1 MTIENT
7 LNVKSLQSTAFV
19 SGDLTVN
26 FSQNRV
32 NFQHH
37 ELVLQPKVLELLVL
51 LCAAQG
57 QTLSKQTLT
66 AALWPD
72 TIVGPDSLANTVTR
86 LRKALND
93 NAKQPAF
100 IETVQRKG
108 YRWLQDV
115 SLVEVNVKQVDEQ
128 VSEPIT
134 HKVGAHKLST
144 NQLSMPKWIA
154 NKVQLR
160 AVVIT
165 IAVTT
170 LSAWWLYVFF
180 QSPVEQQPIQKFPF
194 PDLYIERLPG
204 GAYEIQVGIDGE
216 LTEERK
222 AAMLKEIKRIT
233 GEEHSDMIFTIDPI
247 EPSCKDGYETEAL
260 KGEVKATCKTKSRK
274 LNR

>member
-1 MTIENT
+1 MTTENN
-7 LNVKSLQSTAFV
+7 LNIARLQVTTFI

-32 NFQHH
+32 SFQHH
-37 ELVLQPKVLELLVL
+37 DLILQPKVLELLVL

-57 QTLSKQTLT
+57 QTLSKQELT

-115 SLVEVNVKQVDEQ
+115 SLVNAESSTKNNDESAGHIPLNQSSIKQLKI
-128 VSEPIT
+128 PATIM
-134 HKVGAHKLST
+134 A
-144 NQLSMPKWIA
+144 
-154 NKVQLR
+154 
-160 AVVIT
+160 

-170 LSAWWLYVFF
+170 LSAWELYTFF
-180 QSPVEQQPIQKFPF
+180 QSPVEKQSIQKFPF
-194 PDLYIERLPG
+194 PDLHIERLPEG
-204 GAYEIQVGIDGE
+204 GYEIQVGIDGE

-233 GEEHSDMIFTIDPI
+233 GEEHSDMIFTLDPI
-247 EPSCKDGYETEAL
+247 EPDCEEGQEESESGDKE
-260 KGEVKATCKTKSRK
+260 KATCKPKP
-274 LNR
+274 L